1 MQTTDNKINKLKQ
14 TAANMDL
21 QLQFMQKF
29 DTVEFE
35 NVILGTLLLD
45 ERLFDGVRSRIKPKM
60 FSSKNAPLAD
70 VIFEMLELGEPL
82 RKFAILELASKKDHL
97 LITSN
102 DIETMMYNSSEEN
115 LDKAIEM
122 FLLNWYS
129 YNKAM
134 HAADFINE
142 IQIGIDARVAASKM
156 TKADIELDLILEQ
169 SNEEKYDFEKQ
180 IDDTLQTILDK
191 VNGKTI
197 DGIQTGFGDFDIATG
212 GFLNGNLYI
221 IGGESGGGKSTLG
234 LQMVSQAAE
243 MSMQTDFYSLE
254 MTYRQIIPKLF
265 SAKSGVSTLNMRT
278 GSIDKLDTEG
288 IKESAIQTKEKMK
301 MTIID
306 DVFDIDE
313 IERMAKIRKKRNDTK
328 LIILDHLGIVTTRQ
342 RGNKDVIYDDIA
354 YRLKRLAKQ
363 LDVPLILLA
372 QKNKDS
378 ASRANKKP
386 QTSDLKYG
394 GATAADVIFFP
405 YRPDFNEE
413 DRMYREQVECSIIV
427 TKNRETGTLGEF
439 KRIFV
444 DAYNLYCEIDDNG
457 NAILP
462 NSEKNKAEFDK
473 ELSKSN
479 LISRQHAVP
488 LSDETPF

>member
-1 MQTTDNKINKLKQ
+1 MQTIVDNKSVKLKQ
-14 TAANMDL
+14 ASINMDL
-21 QLQFMQKF
+21 QLQFMEKF

-45 ERLFDGVRSRIKPKM
+45 EKLFDIVKNRIKPKM
-60 FSSKNAPLAD
+60 FSAKNLPLAD

-82 RKFAILELASKKDHL
+82 RKFAILELAAKKEYFT
-97 LITSN
+97 ITSN
-102 DIETMMYNSSEEN
+102 DIETMMYNASEEN
-115 LDKAIEM
+115 MEKAVDM

-129 YNKAM
+129 YNKAIN
-134 HAADFINE
+134 AACFIND

-156 TKADIELDLILEQ
+156 TKADTELDMMLEQ
-169 SNEEKYDFEKQ
+169 SNEEKYDFDKQ

-191 VNGKTI
+191 ANGKTI
-197 DGIQTGFGDFDIATG
+197 DGIPTGFEDFDIATG

-243 MSMQTDFYSLE
+243 MSLQTDFYSLE

-265 SAKSGVSTLNMRT
+265 SARSGVSTLNMRT
-278 GSIDKLDTEG
+278 GNIDINDTEG
-288 IKESAIQTKEKMK
+288 IKQSAMHVRGKMK

-306 DVFDIDE
+306 DIFDIDE
-313 IERMAKIRKKRNDTK
+313 IERMAKIRKKRNDTR
-328 LIILDHLGIVTTRQ
+328 LIILDHLGIVTTKQ
-342 RGNKDVIYDDIA
+342 KGNKDVIYDDIA
-354 YRLKRLAKQ
+354 YRLKRLAKL
-363 LDVPLILLA
+363 LDVPVVLLA

-378 ASRANKKP
+378 ANRANKKP

-394 GATAADVIFFP
+394 GAAASDVILFP
-405 YRPDFNEE
+405 YRPDFNED
-413 DRMYREQVECSIIV
+413 DRMYKEEVECSIII

-444 DAYNLYCEIDDNG
+444 DAYNLYCEIDSN
-457 NAILP
+457 NRPIIP
-462 NSEKNKAEFDK
+462 NLTQGAKAQK
-473 ELSKSN
+473 ESGKFEW
-479 LISRQHAVP
+479 I
-488 LSDETPF
+488 DF